1 MSFPRLELSE
11 LRLETIKFIPST
23 DFSRFERTPAIPK
36 SFNSL
41 ETFERLVVIDS
52 MLSIELLI

>member
-1 MSFPRLELSE
+1 M
-11 LRLETIKFIPST
+11 PST
-23 DFSRFERTPAIPK
+23 DFSRLERTPAIPK

-41 ETFERLVVIDS
+41 ETFERLLVIDS